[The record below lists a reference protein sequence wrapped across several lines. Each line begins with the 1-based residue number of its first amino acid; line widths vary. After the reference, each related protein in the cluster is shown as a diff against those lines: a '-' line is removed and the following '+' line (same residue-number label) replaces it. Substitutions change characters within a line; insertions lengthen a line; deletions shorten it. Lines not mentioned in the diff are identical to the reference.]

1 MKRKQEIGVAELS
14 LKEQI
19 RRETIKELSKDLR
32 KEYDMKI
39 KNEKELI
46 LSEMKEE

>member
-1 MKRKQEIGVAELS
+1 MKRKQEIGITELS